1 MIYNDK
7 FIINENQQIYYDYI
21 NMVQTKEFFLLIP
34 FKKKENYFLIGYIQ
48 YQILIFEFYKIQR
61 ESNLSLTMIKNYT
74 TYIKI
79 FSKSHISCNSL
90 NNFNNII
97 CSYFEN
103 DRISISLFDIDNY
116 LNINST
122 KIYNYYTSLAIIN
135 INLAVSKDNKK
146 VLVSYYNQSL
156 YFFVYDISQ
165 NISSPIIHTNE
176 CFFYNHYN
184 FLKIFHFQNTKEYIC
199 GCFDSNGNYILVK
212 FDENLNSKNIMYINS
227 SNYLYSDIKYYSM
240 IYMKNNNNYAFI
252 INYWRKN
259 ATLNILPN
267 QFSPNETMINFN
279 TEYYINTDLAVTTL
293 PNSYVTSN
301 NSNNYISDNMI
312 KDIVDKTFETFL
324 DGQTNAK
331 NLINDNNNNESFFG
345 HENSTKEENINI
357 FKNII
362 YNEKINLT
370 SIINGDESD
379 FIKKIN
385 NIIYQITTTENQKN
399 NKFNNISKIDLGECE
414 NILKNI
420 YNISENQSLII
431 FKSDYSIKNS
441 LIPIIEY
448 EIYDSIKQRKL
459 DLSYCKN
466 STLNLSIPVS
476 INEDNLYKYNPE
488 SDYYKDLCYS
498 STTEKGT
505 DILLNDRYIE
515 YNENNLAICEN
526 NCSLAE
532 YISDTKQLYV
542 NVK

>member
-21 NMVQTKEFFLLIP
+21 NIVQTKEFFLLIP

-103 DRISISLFDIDNY
+103 DRISISLFDIDND

-212 FDENLNSKNIMYINS
+212 FDENLNRNNIMYINS
-227 SNYLYSDIKYYSM
+227 SNYLNSQIKYYSM

-293 PNSYVTSN
+293 PNSYGTST

-466 STLNLSIPVS
+466 STLHLSIPVS
-476 INEDNLYKYNPE
+476 INEDNLYKYNP
-488 SDYYKDLCYS
+488 
-498 STTEKGT
+498 
-505 DILLNDRYIE
+505 
-515 YNENNLAICEN
+515 
-526 NCSLAE
+526 
-532 YISDTKQLYV
+532 
-542 NVK
+542 